1 MMTILEGRP
10 FTGRTLARMEAFLAS
25 MGLRYDGHVEYSVC
39 LLDEDFSIVAAGSLE
54 GGVLKCLAVSPDH
67 QGEGLAAALVSQ
79 LVRYAAEQGRTHL
92 FLYTKPDNQALFAG
106 LGFYP
111 ILKTGQVLFMEN
123 KRDGFRTFLDQ
134 LRQASPACD
143 GTVGAIVANCNP
155 FTLGHRY
162 LVEQALQQCDL
173 LHLFILSEDRSFF
186 SAKDRFRMARAGT
199 ADLPRLVLH
208 GTGDYLISHAT
219 FPTYF
224 FKDQAQA
231 GQANCQLDL
240 ELFARAIAPVLGIT
254 RRFVGTEPLCPVTA
268 AYNEAM
274 KALLPPYG
282 IAVTELPR
290 LAKDGVPISASEVR
304 RCLARHDEAR
314 LRQLVPEPVA
324 AMLLQSK
331 PENWDLWR

>member
-1 MMTILEGRP
+1 
-10 FTGRTLARMEAFLAS
+10 
-25 MGLRYDGHVEYSVC
+25 
-39 LLDEDFSIVAAGSLE
+39 
-54 GGVLKCLAVSPDH
+54 
-67 QGEGLAAALVSQ
+67 
-79 LVRYAAEQGRTHL
+79 
-92 FLYTKPDNQALFAG
+92 
-106 LGFYP
+106 
-111 ILKTGQVLFMEN
+111 
-123 KRDGFRTFLDQ
+123 
-134 LRQASPACD
+134 
-143 GTVGAIVANCNP
+143 
-155 FTLGHRY
+155 
-162 LVEQALQQCDL
+162 
-173 LHLFILSEDRSFF
+173 
-186 SAKDRFRMARAGT
+186 MARAGT

-240 ELFARAIAPVLGIT
+240 ELFALAIAPALGIT

-274 KALLPPYG
+274 KAVLPPYG

-290 LAKDGVPISASEVR
+290 LAKDGVPVSASEVR